1 MSIQSSN
8 ITSGFIDLATYDE
21 LEKYMYGCGDAVAY
35 FVRTTCKSTWFT
47 QVPVVL
53 SNASGQPK
61 FGQSWSCSIS
71 RAGDYLLQT
80 WLRVGLKQ
88 VQSAANSPNGRLRW
102 TRNLMHN
109 LVKECAITFNDLVAA
124 RFDST
129 HLDFWSAFTV
139 PKGKQ
144 LAYNNMIGNT
154 VALTNPCALGAF
166 LPPQLDNLAGAV
178 LQPSVQQDGG
188 PTITYLNLPLPFFF
202 SRDSGVALPT
212 AALPYNEMRIN
223 FTFRNWNELL
233 IAERNVTLAPANS
246 IYQRA
251 ATVPTDVLVEPDF
264 ESVQVW
270 ANYAIVSN
278 DERKRMACAPRDILI
293 EQAQMASQV
302 TVDPGSRASQ
312 SIDLRLS
319 HAIKVLFLRFR
330 ISLTLMSSL
339 ATRPARRR
347 WVILWRALQ
356 NSVAST
362 RLTLFFGALLSTRI
376 PTVSAKWATTTS
388 PKSIRTLLHRLFLK
402 SVATI
407 ATRTRLISFASIRW
421 GLLTT
426 VSSPT
431 CLLCRSS
438 VAFARQ
444 RRRPSTSEPPI
455 CRRSTRQLPSVPTTR
470 SRLAYRCKISTGLSS
485 PVSTIISSEFRVGP
499 LDFLS
504 CELHQCTSYTF
515 YTTNVI

>member
-88 VQSAANSPNGRLRW
+88 VQSAVGSPNGRLRW

-166 LPPQLDNLAGAV
+166 LPPQLNNLAGAV
-178 LQPSVQQDGG
+178 LQDSVQKDGG

-233 IAERNVTLAPANS
+233 IAERNVTLALANS

-319 HAIKVLFLRFR
+319 HAIKVLFFAIQNITNANELSCYTTGPPQMGDLVACPTKFSGQYQVDPLLRCSLVYENTNRLGQMGNDYFSQVNPYFTAPVVPEVSGYHCYSYSLDFICLDPMGSTNYGKLTNVSIVPEFSGLCQAAAKAVNVGAANLPPFDQAAAVGPNNPQSSGLQVQNKYRFVLTCVNNNIIR
-330 ISLTLMSSL
+330 ISG
-339 ATRPARRR
+339 
-347 WVILWRALQ
+347 
-356 NSVAST
+356 
-362 RLTLFFGALLSTRI
+362 GALG
-376 PTVSAKWATTTS
+376 
-388 PKSIRTLLHRLFLK
+388 F
-402 SVATI
+402 
-407 ATRTRLISFASIRW
+407 
-421 GLLTT
+421 
-426 VSSPT
+426 
-431 CLLCRSS
+431 
-438 VAFARQ
+438 
-444 RRRPSTSEPPI
+444 
-455 CRRSTRQLPSVPTTR
+455 
-470 SRLAYRCKISTGLSS
+470 
-485 PVSTIISSEFRVGP
+485 PV
-499 LDFLS
+499 L
-504 CELHQCTSYTF
+504 
-515 YTTNVI
+515 